1 MPEPPVGM
9 EPPLWGTP
17 HNTDHLT
24 AITLPQQPWI
34 RYCWAGVTIVV
45 AKLRINWCWIEIEL
59 SVQVWVGR
67 IYLSYS
73 KVRYPPR
80 TPCEIFSQ
88 ILWNTLRNIVKY
100 LKKYFTWSKHLVQA
114 ARRHRS
120 SQGSTSSQLSRAGRH
135 LPRPSR
141 PLGRSKSKSKPK
153 NLGLKSRW
161 QYKYLLCIILLKL

>member
-1 MPEPPVGM
+1 M
-9 EPPLWGTP
+9 EPPLWGRP

-73 KVRYPPR
+73 KVGHPPR

-100 LKKYFTWSKHLVQA
+100 LKKYFTWSKHLVLWCKLHAGTDLHKVPQALSCHGQA
-114 ARRHRS
+114 ATFQGPPAPS
-120 SQGSTSSQLSRAGRH
+120 S
-135 LPRPSR
+135 
-141 PLGRSKSKSKPK
+141 RSKSKSKQK
-153 NLGLKSRW
+153 N
-161 QYKYLLCIILLKL
+161 